1 MNRNFFGVVERK
13 SDGQKTTYQASL
25 GRREPVE
32 IFMDLDNWGYRVLEA
47 KITEGEYQKIFGV
60 AEVLT

>member
-13 SDGQKTTYQASL
+13 SDGQKATYQASL

-47 KITEGEYQKIFGV
+47 KITEGEYKKVVWASEI
-60 AEVLT
+60 LP